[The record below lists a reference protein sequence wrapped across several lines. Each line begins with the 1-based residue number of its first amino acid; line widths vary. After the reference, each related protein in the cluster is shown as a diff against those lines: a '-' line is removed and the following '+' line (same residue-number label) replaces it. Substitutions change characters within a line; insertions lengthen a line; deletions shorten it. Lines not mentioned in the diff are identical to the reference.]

1 MVTLPAPTLHD
12 RIVRAPFRGLL
23 LQLLAL
29 TAVVVGLVAMSPAA
43 QGWGESVGTPHVHAA
58 HDLHGAGTGHGV
70 GDSRSPAEV
79 EPASVAEAPAPAP
92 EGLAPGVLVG
102 AGFAASAAVMLL
114 AALGMAVL
122 RALRRLPEGDAGL
135 RDRLLPRAAPAVP
148 WALPPPTPAALSVF
162 RI

>member
-1 MVTLPAPTLHD
+1 MVTVSAPTLHD
-12 RIVRAPFRGLL
+12 RIRRAPFRGLL

-58 HDLHGAGTGHGV
+58 GDLHGAGTGHGV

-79 EPASVAEAPAPAP
+79 EPASVAEAPAP
-92 EGLAPGVLVG
+92 EGLTPGVLVG

-114 AALGMAVL
+114 AALGMAVV
-122 RALRRLPEGDAGL
+122 RALRRLPEGDARL